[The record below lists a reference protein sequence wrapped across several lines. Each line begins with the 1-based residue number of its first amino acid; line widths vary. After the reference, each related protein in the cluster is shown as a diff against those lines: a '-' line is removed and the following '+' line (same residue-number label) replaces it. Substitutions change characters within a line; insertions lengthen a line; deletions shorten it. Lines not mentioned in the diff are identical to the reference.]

1 MSEAEATSGS
11 AENAAA
17 ADESSLPAADAD
29 SQRRLGAFLTGLPS
43 FKRDNFARYSSSDG
57 AGASPVTTAGNS
69 SRRGRPSVYICTKD
83 YPAEQVITTEKT
95 NILLRYLH
103 QQWDRKNLHA
113 KRAGSRPDAEDGGGG
128 GGGSSPGPPA
138 NKISKVDLRIQ

>member
-1 MSEAEATSGS
+1 MSEAAATSGS

-17 ADESSLPAADAD
+17 DESSLPASDAD
-29 SQRRLGAFLTGLPS
+29 SQGRLGAFLTGLPS

-57 AGASPVTTAGNS
+57 AGASPATSAGNS

-128 GGGSSPGPPA
+128 SSPGPPA